1 LEGARASKDELLIE
15 EIQEEL
21 ESHQIGLE
29 TDLDRPQRRQSV
41 EA

>member
-15 EIQEEL
+15 EIEAEL

-29 TDLDRPQRRQSV
+29 TDLDQPQRRKR
-41 EA
+41 A